1 MGKLILKEEI
11 VTAIKND
18 AKLQGEV
25 AFEMGSAIGSMH
37 RILKENRHKMLTHPN
52 TLRLLSKKL
61 SMPISELTE
70 VVNASECAAA

>member
-1 MGKLILKEEI
+1 MEKLILKEDI

-25 AFEMGSAIGSMH
+25 AFEMGAAIGSMH

-61 SMPISELTE
+61 SLPIPELTE
-70 VVNASECAAA
+70 YAPVAENEAA